1 MIGKKVTLMNSPLDH
16 KRTERNTL
24 KLMLQSTEFLTYIGS
39 PLRMIFQTYQRNEFI
54 QSKETETIMRWVLD
68 YFETYH
74 KAPQFDIE
82 SVVWRECDKIKRN
95 EPIMAELLEA
105 LVQSICDEIEEEDIE
120 YNAKAQWDIT
130 KEYFN
135 IRRAA
140 ILSKDLEYGVQSI
153 DTEYIDE
160 ALQRFQGTEATTS
173 KITSMLE
180 DEDLVDRAFAQK
192 SEPLLELPG
201 AVGELLNRHMVPGG
215 FLSLLGAEK
224 RGKSW
229 ILLYLQMM
237 AAAQRVPTLQ
247 FHCGDMTEEDVTAR
261 VGIYLTRRSNDMD
274 YCGEIAMPVLD
285 CAKSQSGE
293 CTGTGLVWPNQEN
306 PGERKSRNKDKA
318 EAEPDAIW
326 DLDSIR
332 GLLKDNKNYTP
343 CTECRRNGTRDYKG
357 TVYWKLRPK
366 IDPLTAFDQKEA
378 YKDFI
383 ERHRL
388 SKLARPLMAEY
399 PTFVL
404 SISEMRAILE
414 ERKAAGNLPKIV
426 LIDYADL
433 LRQESKDPRLSA
445 HMIWGGLR
453 GLASEFGILIVT
465 VTQTN
470 KEGLMTQLLDESNF
484 SESKTKNAH
493 VTALFGLN
501 QTPKEK
507 EMGILRINTILA
519 RGAKFNKRRAV
530 AVLQCLEIG
539 QPIMG
544 SYWT

>member
-1 MIGKKVTLMNSPLDH
+1 MNNPLDH

-24 KLMLQSTEFLTYIGS
+24 KLMLQSTEFLTYISS
-39 PLRMIFQTYQRNEFI
+39 PLKMVFATYQRSEFI
-54 QSKETETIMRWVLD
+54 QSKEIEIIMRWVLE
-68 YFETYH
+68 YFQKYH

-82 SVVWRECDKIKRN
+82 SIVWRECDKIKRN
-95 EPIMAELLEA
+95 EPVQAELLEA
-105 LVQSICDEIEEEDIE
+105 LVQSICDEIDDEDVE

-135 IRRAA
+135 MRRAA
-140 ILSKDLEYGVQSI
+140 LLARDLDHAVQSI
-153 DTEYIDE
+153 DEDYIKE
-160 ALQRFQGTEATTS
+160 SMQRYRGTESTTS
-173 KITSMLE
+173 KITSILE

-201 AVGELLNRHMVPGG
+201 AIGELLNRHMVPGG
-215 FLSLLGAEK
+215 FISFLGAEK

-237 AAAQRVPTLQ
+237 AAAQRIPTIQ
-247 FHCGDMTEEDVTAR
+247 FQCGDMTEEDVAAR
-261 VGIYLTRRSNDMD
+261 VGIHITRRSNDKD
-274 YCGEIAMPVLD
+274 YCGEIAVPILD

-293 CTGTGLVWPNQEN
+293 CTGAGLVWPNQQN

-318 EAEPDAIW
+318 EPEPDAVW
-326 DLDSIR
+326 DLDSIKR
-332 GLLKDNKNYTP
+332 VLKDNPHYEP
-343 CTECRRNGTRDYKG
+343 CTECRRNGSRDYRG
-357 TVYWKLRPK
+357 AVYWKLRAPVH
-366 IDPLTAFDQKEA
+366 PLTAPDQKKA
-378 YKDFI
+378 YKEFI
-383 ERHRL
+383 DRHRL
-388 SKLARPLMAEY
+388 SKLARPLMSEY
-399 PTFVL
+399 PTFAL
-404 SISEMRAILE
+404 SITEIKAILE
-414 ERKAAGNLPKIV
+414 ECRAAGALPKIV

-433 LRQESKDPRLSA
+433 LAQESKDPRLSA
-445 HMIWGGLR
+445 HMVWGGLR
-453 GLASEFGILIVT
+453 GLASEFGVLFIT

-470 KEGLMTQLLDESNF
+470 KEGLLTQLLDETNF

-507 EMGILRINTILA
+507 EMGVLRINTILA